1 MKKSVSRLIA
11 VLTVCF
17 VGIEMLAKPTTPDY
31 SSLKNSEGIVAN
43 SAVTSSNINV
53 LDRIEQDALSCKD
66 EWSGSKADLELII
79 VKAKENYG
87 FEESKHL
94 GRNATMLVPATLS
107 EMKKEIK
114 EYGNE
119 YHWDGPKIGDGWH
132 NPKAKKEDGWKTATW
147 NSINSGVEKYVN
159 NFGDEVVYDKMTGKI
174 LQDGHMGT
182 KNFSVENEGSH
193 EELDVSPH
201 HENDNYKYVGILYE
215 RDSHNPNNYYI
226 IDGQTGKRMTHKQVE
241 EFPTTLSDMW
251 KNKGFMCVME
261 DGKEL
266 VINTSTL
273 EALIKKMIE
282 FSQRLLDA
290 GEKATDRQISTYNS
304 YAAEARQELGRLLQP
319 ILALPISDAEKS
331 KIVAEKIERKLKTL
345 VERHQTLQKQLVSRG
360 VVDGLRPVSFDDLC
374 HSGTKQTGDNSNTC
388 VCPNPDYNA
397 TIPAA
402 GPGWATC
409 TKCGKLLGIISN
421 RRFISTNPA
430 VNGKSVK

>member
-1 MKKSVSRLIA
+1 MGGLPRGTVLNVDGEHNLKIVCDNGREYVFDKDGKIIPDGINEGTFNISNPENWASHTLNDIIAAIKRLPNKSSM
-11 VLTVCF
+11 T
-17 VGIEMLAKPTTPDY
+17 
-31 SSLKNSEGIVAN
+31 
-43 SAVTSSNINV
+43 
-53 LDRIEQDALSCKD
+53 KD
-66 EWSGSKADLELII
+66 ECVKLLKDYQERE
-79 VKAKENYG
+79 VKAKEQAEAL
-87 FEESKHL
+87 F
-94 GRNATMLVPATLS
+94 
-107 EMKKEIK
+107 
-114 EYGNE
+114 
-119 YHWDGPKIGDGWH
+119 
-132 NPKAKKEDGWKTATW
+132 
-147 NSINSGVEKYVN
+147 
-159 NFGDEVVYDKMTGKI
+159 TGI
-174 LQDGHMGT
+174 D
-182 KNFSVENEGSH
+182 NFSVDIS
-193 EELDVSPH
+193 
-201 HENDNYKYVGILYE
+201 
-215 RDSHNPNNYYI
+215 
-226 IDGQTGKRMTHKQVE
+226 Q
-241 EFPTTLSDMW
+241 
-251 KNKGFMCVME
+251 
-261 DGKEL
+261 
-266 VINTSTL
+266 L

-304 YAAEARQELGRLLQP
+304 YAAEAGQELGRLLQP